1 MTLKKVNY
9 DDDEY
14 YFNNDLNETLKV
26 PSREKSNLYNKY
38 HIFSINA
45 DDMIDLEEDL
55 EEEYKYNKHVV
66 IKKKMR
72 KHWDY

>member
-26 PSREKSNLYNKY
+26 SEKK
-38 HIFSINA
+38 
-45 DDMIDLEEDL
+45 
-55 EEEYKYNKHVV
+55 
-66 IKKKMR
+66 
-72 KHWDY
+72 